1 MTDIEDGDIA
11 QVGGKALNLARMHR
25 DGFSVPDAFVI
36 PVSAYEQF
44 LRDNSLDPLIKAIVE
59 GTDFGNSETVNEA
72 SERIREII
80 LTHAISEQ
88 LGASLATACSSF
100 NDEALFAV
108 RSSAIAE
115 DKDDASFA
123 GQQDTYLNVK
133 PLNVAHSS
141 RRCWASYWTAR
152 AMTYRHDR
160 GVDQTATGIA
170 VVVQRM
176 VDAVSSGIMFTVDP
190 ISRKDQVVIEASWGL
205 GESIASGIV
214 MPDRFVFDRGKM
226 QLIDRRINRKMKA
239 MFRRSEECLPV
250 DIEPEKQMQ
259 PALDDRTAGEL
270 ARIGLRLEEHFGA
283 PQDIEWAL
291 DDQGISILQCRPVT
305 TLENRETV
313 WTRAYGDEYWADAT
327 TPLFYSFMGDYLTK
341 YVNWEGARIMGYRSL
356 DGVPLLRLHKAHIY
370 FNTFVLE
377 EIFTYNPRFSRTKE
391 LLNYFPVEDQ
401 ARIANAPT
409 KLADRIVA
417 EIRIALL
424 DRDGT
429 ILTNDRAYRRWTR
442 AYLKKMVR
450 YDALDLTGL
459 SAAELRREFD
469 YLEEATLKHYRL
481 IRYGMV
487 THSIGSNLILK
498 TWLTNWVGDRD
509 GVLYSKIISGLR
521 GNKTIETNIALY
533 RLAQIVRNDGELR
546 ERIVDRNPPDF
557 LKEIG
562 DGPKFAVFNDA
573 LHRFMGEYGHRSHTR
588 EIYYPRWSEDPALV
602 LDIVRSLAQ
611 SPEVDLEA
619 MEARKVGERHE
630 AQKEIMNR
638 LSETRFGSLKQP
650 VFKIV
655 IKFAQTYMMFR
666 ENQRFY
672 LDEQLF
678 RARRLFLEYGRRL
691 AAQGELEHQNDVFFL
706 TKDEMFDKA
715 EGGGEDVRPAVR
727 SRIGEFKKYGDELP
741 PKFLQ
746 GRMEFDDALA
756 IVGNTTRMTGTAAS
770 PGMVTGVVRVV
781 RSIDE
786 LKTVEY
792 GEILVATNTDPG
804 WTAVF
809 SKIGGLITETGG
821 ILSHGAVVSREYGIP
836 AVTAVKGATK
846 IFKSGQRIT
855 LNGNEGLIYISEG

>member
-1 MTDIEDGDIA
+1 
-11 QVGGKALNLARMHR
+11 
-25 DGFSVPDAFVI
+25 
-36 PVSAYEQF
+36 
-44 LRDNSLDPLIKAIVE
+44 
-59 GTDFGNSETVNEA
+59 
-72 SERIREII
+72 
-80 LTHAISEQ
+80 
-88 LGASLATACSSF
+88 
-100 NDEALFAV
+100 
-108 RSSAIAE
+108 
-115 DKDDASFA
+115 
-123 GQQDTYLNVK
+123 
-133 PLNVAHSS
+133 
-141 RRCWASYWTAR
+141 
-152 AMTYRHDR
+152 
-160 GVDQTATGIA
+160 
-170 VVVQRM
+170 
-176 VDAVSSGIMFTVDP
+176 
-190 ISRKDQVVIEASWGL
+190 
-205 GESIASGIV
+205 
-214 MPDRFVFDRGKM
+214 
-226 QLIDRRINRKMKA
+226 
-239 MFRRSEECLPV
+239 
-250 DIEPEKQMQ
+250 
-259 PALDDRTAGEL
+259 
-270 ARIGLRLEEHFGA
+270 
-283 PQDIEWAL
+283 
-291 DDQGISILQCRPVT
+291 
-305 TLENRETV
+305 
-313 WTRAYGDEYWADAT
+313 
-327 TPLFYSFMGDYLTK
+327 
-341 YVNWEGARIMGYRSL
+341 
-356 DGVPLLRLHKAHIY
+356 
-370 FNTFVLE
+370 
-377 EIFTYNPRFSRTKE
+377 
-391 LLNYFPVEDQ
+391 
-401 ARIANAPT
+401 
-409 KLADRIVA
+409 
-417 EIRIALL
+417 
-424 DRDGT
+424 
-429 ILTNDRAYRRWTR
+429 
-442 AYLKKMVR
+442 
-450 YDALDLTGL
+450 
-459 SAAELRREFD
+459 
-469 YLEEATLKHYRL
+469 
-481 IRYGMV
+481 
-487 THSIGSNLILK
+487 
-498 TWLTNWVGDRD
+498 
-509 GVLYSKIISGLR
+509 
-521 GNKTIETNIALY
+521 
-533 RLAQIVRNDGELR
+533 
-546 ERIVDRNPPDF
+546 
-557 LKEIG
+557 
-562 DGPKFAVFNDA
+562 
-573 LHRFMGEYGHRSHTR
+573 MGEYGHRSHTR

-846 IFKSGQRIT
+846 IFKSGQLLT